1 MLALWT
7 LFLQRRWRLGQ
18 ELVGLVLSWTV
29 IGLLQSYRSTRLG
42 GKVMKT
48 SVAVIGGGCAGWFAA
63 DELTRRGIRC
73 VVIDTDPPA
82 AFASTRNQGWLQS
95 GALYGAMEDDIPTA
109 RFCRE
114 GFHLIRSRYP
124 NVIRTGIPGYFL
136 LRHEEELHLVVKH
149 CRDQAIAARPVSIR
163 DVKRREPILGSSR
176 LAYAVEVSDIPFDSS
191 RLLQEIATQ
200 ACGRGTLFRP
210 VSSLEAVKPIWD
222 GKNWHVFLASDDEI
236 ECRAIV
242 LACGI
247 YIPDMLERVVP
258 GQTCAFKRTK
268 NPVLVLRGEV
278 ASSILITLR
287 ELQGPHLVPFNGTSG
302 NGASICLYRTEE
314 DIADYRDY
322 TLPLHCLERYAESL
336 MNFYPGLMTML
347 SQGVPIQAHFYV
359 CQKLYLADDFEK
371 NPSSRRPACLAYSP
385 QPGALQTLF
394 AFYPGK
400 FTSAPIA
407 ARECIDEL
415 ERCLENLR
423 IYNAPQAGEVVA
435 VPTMARQRY
444 YDNPQYILAVKNGRL
459 IFDPYRVEDS
469 YKIFSGASYAK
480 EQNGFSGGS
489 INAQSE
495 KSSSKESQQ
504 MLKSV

>member
-1 MLALWT
+1 
-7 LFLQRRWRLGQ
+7 
-18 ELVGLVLSWTV
+18 
-29 IGLLQSYRSTRLG
+29 
-42 GKVMKT
+42 MKT

-176 LAYAVEVSDIPFDSS
+176 LAYAVGVSDIPFDSS

-200 ACGRGTLFRP
+200 ACGRGALFRS
-210 VSSLEAVKPIWD
+210 VSSMEAVKPIWD

-247 YIPDMLERVVP
+247 YIPDMLERVIP

-287 ELQGPHLVPFNGTSG
+287 ELQGPHLVPFNGISG

-423 IYNAPQAGEVVA
+423 INNVPQAGEVVA

-469 YKIFSGASYAK
+469 YKIFSGASYTK
-480 EQNGFSGGS
+480 EQNGFSGGP

-495 KSSSKESQQ
+495 KSSSKEPLQ